1 MLVFKN
7 KCLYSFE
14 NSDKYNIYVK
24 SQCFQNSL
32 FLSLIGINK
41 VLNIN
46 FFLICVLLVNILISF
61 ILSVY
66 QNNFNA

>member
-46 FFLICVLLVNILISF
+46 FFFNMCTFSKYIDIFYLIS
-61 ILSVY
+61 LSK
-66 QNNFNA
+66 QF